1 MTTTPPGGWYPDPS
15 GAPGL
20 RRWWDGT
27 SWTEHTHM
35 VTAPPPMPPPVQ
47 LGPPLVSYGRR
58 LGGWLID
65 WLIVGVVSGVTIA
78 LSGAYNHTSATT
90 VYSNGNSVHATTFN
104 VNLQG
109 LLIQAAFGMVYGTLL
124 CGSKRGQTV
133 GMMAV
138 GVRAVDM
145 GSGES
150 IGFARAL
157 WRAFFEYL
165 MAVLLFIP
173 WVIDMLFPLWDPM
186 RQCLHDKVSRT
197 LVIESGAYW
206 HPSNKSSPGPV
217 VSGPSLN

>member
-1 MTTTPPGGWYPDPS
+1 MTTTPPGGWYQDPS
-15 GAPGL
+15 GPPGL
-20 RRWWDGT
+20 QRWWDGT
-27 SWTEHTHM
+27 AWTDHTQVAM
-35 VTAPPPMPPPVQ
+35 APPPVPPTQ

-65 WLIVGVVSGVTIA
+65 WLLVGVVSSIIIAVTGVYNRTTTTTTFTNGSSSHVTSVHFGGPGVLIQVGIA
-78 LSGAYNHTSATT
+78 LA
-90 VYSNGNSVHATTFN
+90 
-104 VNLQG
+104 
-109 LLIQAAFGMVYGTLL
+109 YGTLL

-138 GVRAVDM
+138 GVRAVDIR
-145 GSGES
+145 SGES

-165 MAVLLFIP
+165 MAAVLFIP

-197 LVIESGAYW
+197 IVIQAGASW
-206 HPSNKSSPGPV
+206 HPGVANALPPNS
-217 VSGPSLN
+217 

>member
-1 MTTTPPGGWYPDPS
+1 MTTTPPGGWYPDPT
-15 GAPGL
+15 GPPGL
-20 RRWWDGT
+20 QRWWDGAT
-27 SWTEHTHM
+27 WTDQTQVAM
-35 VTAPPPMPPPVQ
+35 APPPIPPTQ

-65 WLIVGVVSGVTIA
+65 WLIVVVGSGVIIA
-78 LSGAYNHTSATT
+78 VTGAYNHTNTT
-90 VYSNGNSVHATTFN
+90 TTFN
-104 VNLQG
+104 GSTGHTVG
-109 LLIQAAFGMVYGTLL
+109 FSVGGPGILIHAGIALVYGMLL

-138 GVRAVDM
+138 GVRAVDI

-150 IGFARAL
+150 IGYLRAL

-165 MAVLLFIP
+165 MAVVLLIP

-197 LVIESGAYW
+197 IVIQADAHW
-206 HPSNKSSPGPV
+206 HPGAASSARPN
-217 VSGPSLN
+217 S

>member
-1 MTTTPPGGWYPDPS
+1 MTTTPPGGWYADPY

-20 RRWWDGT
+20 QRWWDGAV
-27 SWTEHTHM
+27 WTDHTQM
-35 VTAPPPMPPPVQ
+35 ATAPPSMPPAPH

-65 WLIVGVVSGVTIA
+65 WLIVGVVSSVIIGV
-78 LSGAYNHTSATT
+78 SGAYDHSNTTTTYANGSTSHVAGFH
-90 VYSNGNSVHATTFN
+90 VGVPGILIHA
-104 VNLQG
+104 VIVL
-109 LLIQAAFGMVYGTLL
+109 AYGMVF

-138 GVRAVDM
+138 GVRAVDI
-145 GSGES
+145 GSGDS
-150 IGFARAL
+150 IGFGRAL

-165 MAVLLFIP
+165 MAVLLLIP

-197 LVIESGAYW
+197 LVIEAGSSW
-206 HPSNKSSPGPV
+206 HPSNATASSPI
-217 VSGPSLN
+217 S